1 MTTAITND
9 IRISVETQYQADL
22 SKPRLGHYL
31 FAYRITIE
39 NNSPYV
45 VQLMRRH
52 WYIKDAT
59 SEMREVE
66 GEGVVGLQ
74 PILQPGERHQYVS
87 GAQISSE
94 IGVMYGTF
102 TMQRHVDNAVF
113 EAIIPKFSLEANMKM
128 N

>member
-9 IRISVETQYQADL
+9 IRISVETQYQSEI
-22 SKPRLGHYL
+22 SKPRFGDYF

-39 NNSPYV
+39 NNSPYT
-45 VQLMRRH
+45 VQLLRRRWH
-52 WYIKDAT
+52 IADT
-59 SEMREVE
+59 TGEQREVE
-66 GEGVVGLQ
+66 GEGVVGMQ

-94 IGVMYGTF
+94 LGTMHGTF
-102 TMQRHVDNAVF
+102 TMQRHADGAEF
-113 EAIIPKFSLEANMKM
+113 EAIIPRFSLEANMKK